1 MYHGWD
7 LKDQEL
13 QPCMMT
19 DLLFFWEKG
28 GPGGCS
34 LAKAPWKEKL
44 EGGAVPHQ
52 LALPPGDA
60 GAEAAKAGQSP
71 LEMSRIAPGGC
82 LAQLQLACNKA
93 IYISSLRKRF
103 IKTHTN
109 PSSAA
114 ALKGTRKALFT
125 SITGNGTHRNKKKSR
140 WQLCPQCSRYTH
152 THPPTWCSTAAFAGV
167 VVSQIR
173 LFRDEDHPCLADR
186 AAFCR
191 HSCCYNICL
200 F

>member
-71 LEMSRIAPGGC
+71 LEMSRTAPGGC

-93 IYISSLRKRF
+93 IYILPEEKVYKNTHKPFICSSLKRDKKSPVHQHYRQWDTQEQEEKQMATLSSVF
-103 IKTHTN
+103 LLHTHT
-109 PSSAA
+109 
-114 ALKGTRKALFT
+114 
-125 SITGNGTHRNKKKSR
+125 
-140 WQLCPQCSRYTH
+140 
-152 THPPTWCSTAAFAGV
+152 PTWCSTAGFAGV